1 MNEDILNKTV
11 IYINTDNVT
20 YYKSDVYD
28 FYYDLLEPIKD
39 AVYVKLMRSE
49 VILNPKGTINGQAIL
64 DSDPIFV
71 DLRDYNRISTNLGGR
86 NIKCTDVILL
96 NISEK
101 FGPNDAPNKEI
112 AFKSDY
118 TSMSCNPNDT
128 NMIVLN
134 PIEPNFKRFNIQ
146 LYDKTGTIISKNS
159 LSKFTMI
166 VCVYHKRRKVTQF

>member
-11 IYINTDNVT
+11 IYMNTSNVNF
-20 YYKSDVYD
+20 YKNDAYD

-39 AVYVKLMRSE
+39 AVYIKLMRSE
-49 VILNPKGTINGQAIL
+49 VFLNPTKTINDKTIEDG
-64 DSDPIFV
+64 DPVFI
-71 DLRDYNRISTNLGGR
+71 DLRDYNRISTNLGGN
-86 NIKCTDVILL
+86 NIKCTDMILL

-101 FGPNDAPNKEI
+101 FGSNDTPDKQI

-134 PIEPNFKRFNIQ
+134 PVEPNFKRFNIQ
-146 LYDKTGTIISKNS
+146 LYDKSGQIISKTS
-159 LSKFTMI
+159 ISKFTMI
-166 VCVYHKRRKVTQF
+166 VCVYHKRRKATQF